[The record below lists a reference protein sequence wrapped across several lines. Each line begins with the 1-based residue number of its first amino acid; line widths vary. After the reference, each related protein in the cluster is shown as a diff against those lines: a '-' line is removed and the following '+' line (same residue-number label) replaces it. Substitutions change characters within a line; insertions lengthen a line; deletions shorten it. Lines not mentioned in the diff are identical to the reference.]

1 VNSIDG
7 YEELAAGM
15 DSKGGTGG
23 GKASDGHGIGG
34 RRQLMMIGGVDGQE
48 RTKVCEIM

>member
-15 DSKGGTGG
+15 DLRGGRDGPGGTMGG
-23 GKASDGHGIGG
+23 QKDGKAEANDATRSK
-34 RRQLMMIGGVDGQE
+34 LCEMM
-48 RTKVCEIM
+48 